1 MSPKERG
8 GDDSRSGAPQ
18 DLGFRHRLLKN
29 GDVEISR
36 AGRVV
41 TRLRARA
48 AAEFVA
54 ELEAAPEYNAQQ
66 LMARVTGNYKRGN
79 ERVARQHPRN
89 RS

>member
-8 GDDSRSGAPQ
+8 GEAFPACAPP
-18 DLGFRHRLLKN
+18 DLGFRPRLLQK

-48 AAEFVA
+48 AAEFVS